1 MTTFSIQS
9 FGCRINQA
17 EAFTWTDSLQENG
30 LVFLD
35 DTLSSDI
42 VLVNTCTLTGR
53 ADRDVRAFIR
63 KVGRENPDAKIF
75 LTGCGVDRLGEG
87 LQLNEQVVNL
97 FPNAKKKDLV
107 EAVLAVTGT
116 DPVRSRVPYK
126 SRMLV
131 KIQDG
136 CDFRCRFCVIPSV
149 RGPSVSIGG
158 DRIFARIEEAIE
170 RGFYEIVLTGVNV
183 GLYGRDLSPPE
194 SFLALL
200 RDIAALPGLGRI
212 RLSSLDPRFLEEDLL
227 RFILSEKKICPH
239 FHLSLQSGSNL
250 VLRAMGR
257 NIEVARYRE
266 ILNTMRDLSPGA
278 ALGADILVGFPGETD
293 ELFEETRAFLE
304 SSPLTS
310 LHVFSYSPRPGTPA
324 AALPNV
330 TERIVKERMQ
340 SLRRLSVARH
350 LSFRRDQI
358 GRVLEAVVI
367 KKGPRTSLC
376 LTGNYVE
383 VDVERVDADKGAMVP
398 VRITDV
404 TPRTTKGKAEKSR

>member
-9 FGCRINQA
+9 FGCRVNQA
-17 EAFTWTDSLQENG
+17 EAFTWTDSLQANG
-30 LVFLD
+30 LVFRE
-35 DTLSSDI
+35 DTLSSDV

-63 KVGRENPDAKIF
+63 KVGRENPGAKIF

-107 EAVLAVTGT
+107 EAVLAVTGIG
-116 DPVRSRVPYK
+116 PVRSRVPYK

-136 CDFRCRFCVIPSV
+136 CDYRCRFCVIPSV
-149 RGPSVSIGG
+149 RGPSVSIDR
-158 DRIFARIEEAIE
+158 DRIFARIENAIE
-170 RGFYEIVLTGVNV
+170 RGFYEIVLTGVHV
-183 GLYGRDLSPPE
+183 GLYGRDLTPPGT
-194 SFLALL
+194 FLDLL

-227 RFILSEKKICPH
+227 LYILSEKKICPH
-239 FHLSLQSGSNL
+239 FHLSLQSGSDSIL
-250 VLRAMGR
+250 QAMGR
-257 NIEVARYRE
+257 NIEVNRYRA
-266 ILNTMRDLSPGA
+266 ILNVMRELSFGA

-293 ELFEETRAFLE
+293 ELFEETLFFLE
-304 SSPLTS
+304 TSPLTS
-310 LHVFSYSPRPGTPA
+310 FHLFSYSPRPGTPA
-324 AALPNV
+324 ASMPNV

-340 SLRRLSVARH
+340 RLRRLSAARH
-350 LSFRRDQI
+350 LSFRRDQF
-358 GRVLEAVVI
+358 GRILEAVVI
-367 KKGPRTSLC
+367 RKGPRTSLC

-383 VDVERVDADKGAMVP
+383 
-398 VRITDV
+398 
-404 TPRTTKGKAEKSR
+404 

>member
-97 FPNAKKKDLV
+97 LPNAEKKDLV
-107 EAVLAVTGT
+107 EAVLAVTGKG
-116 DPVRSRVPYK
+116 PARSRAPYK

>member
-1 MTTFSIQS
+1 
-9 FGCRINQA
+9 
-17 EAFTWTDSLQENG
+17 
-30 LVFLD
+30 
-35 DTLSSDI
+35 
-42 VLVNTCTLTGR
+42 
-53 ADRDVRAFIR
+53 
-63 KVGRENPDAKIF
+63 
-75 LTGCGVDRLGEG
+75 
-87 LQLNEQVVNL
+87 
-97 FPNAKKKDLV
+97 
-107 EAVLAVTGT
+107 
-116 DPVRSRVPYK
+116 
-126 SRMLV
+126 
-131 KIQDG
+131 
-136 CDFRCRFCVIPSV
+136 
-149 RGPSVSIGG
+149 